1 MYLYAAI
8 LRLADM
14 EAYLLIPIGLQLF
27 ILSVLPGMPC
37 FHRHHRCVQFC
48 CVRPNS
54 LLGFTLHVVSVPQL
68 MSWAWFC
75 PLHCGRSSDTQPCA
89 EWPGRS
95 AAYHFHLRWSVCC
108 KEKQPIPEAVGFSSC
123 VWNVVFVN
131 QKGSRV
137 PWQLLSLE
145 EAESKP
151 DRSAAIQYLL
161 PKVVLCSATATV
173 KWFVCIECCS
183 SCHF

>member
-37 FHRHHRCVQFC
+37 FHRHHRCVQYC

-54 LLGFTLHVVSVPQL
+54 LLSFTLHVVSVPQP

-75 PLHCGRSSDTQPCA
+75 PSHRGRSSDTQPCA

-95 AAYHFHLRWSVCC
+95 AAYHFHLRWSVCAVRRNSPFQKLWVFLPVYEMSFLSTR
-108 KEKQPIPEAVGFSSC
+108 KEAKFLGSC
-123 VWNVVFVN
+123 
-131 QKGSRV
+131 
-137 PWQLLSLE
+137 
-145 EAESKP
+145 
-151 DRSAAIQYLL
+151 
-161 PKVVLCSATATV
+161 
-173 KWFVCIECCS
+173 
-183 SCHF
+183 